1 VICEYK
7 NNIIMGRYST
17 ARVQRDTEETRKLS
31 TVIVPTIPLSN
42 GDIYIQTTSVE
53 RLDKLANI
61 FYEDASLWWI
71 IATANGLGKGTYIV
85 PQNTRLRIPPAE
97 GVQRV
102 INDINNER

>member
-1 VICEYK
+1 
-7 NNIIMGRYST
+7 MGRYST
-17 ARVQRDTEETRKLS
+17 ARVQRDTDETRKLS
-31 TVIVPTIPLSN
+31 TIIVPTIPLSN
-42 GDIYIQTTSVE
+42 GDIYIQKTSVE

-71 IATANGLGKGTYIV
+71 IATANGLGKGSYIV

>member
-1 VICEYK
+1 
-7 NNIIMGRYST
+7 MGRYST
-17 ARVQRDTEETRKLS
+17 ARVQRDTDETRKLS
-31 TVIVPTIPLSN
+31 TIIVPTIPLSN

-71 IATANGLGKGTYIV
+71 IATANGLGKGSYIV